1 MTTTPSADD
10 QRPHAASGLGAG
22 GGGTKSLDGL
32 IDEDDEGMMD
42 EGLLLNL
49 VQPDGSEMEKE
60 EAARRRKSR
69 DDLAG
74 GGQLRRAGS
83 KQKQLIENQPR

>member
-10 QRPHAASGLGAG
+10 QRPHAASGLGA

-74 GGQLRRAGS
+74 GGQLRAGS